1 MLVLGIH
8 LYGFKGKQNYQDI
21 SISKIESMKLIEVFE
36 GKSNNM
42 NDYFNV
48 NVNYKSKDDIKQ
60 A

>member
-8 LYGFKGKQNYQDI
+8 LYGFKGKQGYQDI